1 MPAKAGI
8 QCGGR
13 EQRRK
18 TWIPACAGKTER
30 EVGFQP
36 TLLASVGFG
45 PRTLMSVDG
54 LVMNTKLLRWRAV
67 SILTVW
73 ALCIL
78 PTAAPAAQETNPDT
92 LPMFGQP
99 AITRPDDLKKADEV
113 FIKNAV
119 AKHGNRTAA
128 TFATLAQGWASLRS
142 GKSAMALR
150 HFNEGW
156 LLSPDNPG
164 VYWGFGAVLSE
175 RGKLLEAIEQ
185 LETARELMTND
196 AKQLV
201 QLLADIGAVR
211 SAYGARLPRER
222 ELERAQQF
230 SAANQR
236 FSESLELD
244 PDYAPSWR
252 EWAIS
257 LYDQERYSEASIKA
271 ARALE
276 LKAESFPADFLSKLK
291 RKVAEPN

>member
-1 MPAKAGI
+1 MFAHGQLMKTNSQGSGVVGI
-8 QCGGR
+8 
-13 EQRRK
+13 
-18 TWIPACAGKTER
+18 
-30 EVGFQP
+30 
-36 TLLASVGFG
+36 LA
-45 PRTLMSVDG
+45 L
-54 LVMNTKLLRWRAV
+54 
-67 SILTVW
+67 W

-78 PTAAPAAQETNPDT
+78 PVAAPAAQETNPDT

-128 TFATLAQGWASLRS
+128 TFAALAQGWASLRS

-185 LETARELMTND
+185 LETARELMIND

-211 SAYGARLPRER
+211 SAYGVRLPRER

-244 PDYAPSWR
+244 PEYAPSWR

-257 LYDQERYSEASIKA
+257 LYDQERYSEAWIKA
-271 ARALE
+271 SRARE
-276 LKAESFPADFLSKLK
+276 LKAEPFPADFLSKLK
-291 RKVAEPN
+291 TKTAEPK

>member
-1 MPAKAGI
+1 
-8 QCGGR
+8 
-13 EQRRK
+13 
-18 TWIPACAGKTER
+18 
-30 EVGFQP
+30 
-36 TLLASVGFG
+36 
-45 PRTLMSVDG
+45 MSVDG
-54 LVMNTKLLRWRAV
+54 LVMNAKLLRWRAV
-67 SILTVW
+67 SVLTVW
-73 ALCIL
+73 ALCVL
-78 PTAAPAAQETNPDT
+78 PGAAPGAQEINPDT

-128 TFATLAQGWASLRS
+128 SLAAVAQGWASLRS
-142 GKSAMALR
+142 GKSALALR

-164 VYWGFGAVLSE
+164 VFWGFGAVLSE

-185 LETARELMTND
+185 LETARELMIND

-211 SAYGARLPRER
+211 SAYAVGLPRER

-244 PDYAPSWR
+244 PEYAPSWR
-252 EWAIS
+252 AWAIS
-257 LYDQERYSEASIKA
+257 LYDQERYSEAWIKA
-271 ARALE
+271 SRARE
-276 LKAESFPADFLSKLK
+276 LKAESLPADLLSKLK
-291 RKVAEPN
+291 SKIAVPK

>member
-1 MPAKAGI
+1 MFAHG
-8 QCGGR
+8 QLM
-13 EQRRK
+13 K
-18 TWIPACAGKTER
+18 TKFLGSGAVR
-30 EVGFQP
+30 
-36 TLLASVGFG
+36 LLVF
-45 PRTLMSVDG
+45 
-54 LVMNTKLLRWRAV
+54 
-67 SILTVW
+67 W

-78 PTAAPAAQETNPDT
+78 PVAAPAAQETNPDT

-99 AITRPDDLKKADEV
+99 AITRPDDLKKTDEV

-119 AKHGNRTAA
+119 ARHGNRTAA
-128 TFATLAQGWASLRS
+128 SIAALAQGWASIRS
-142 GKSAMALR
+142 GKSATALR
-150 HFNEGW
+150 HFNESW

-164 VYWGFGAVLSE
+164 VFWGFGAVLSE

-185 LETARELMTND
+185 LETARELMFND

-211 SAYGARLPRER
+211 SAYAVGLPRER

-244 PDYAPSWR
+244 PEYAPSWR

-257 LYDQERYSEASIKA
+257 LYDQERYSEAWIKA
-271 ARALE
+271 SRARE
-276 LKAESFPADFLSKLK
+276 LKAESFPADLLSKLK
-291 RKVAEPN
+291 SKIAEPK

>member
-1 MPAKAGI
+1 
-8 QCGGR
+8 
-13 EQRRK
+13 
-18 TWIPACAGKTER
+18 
-30 EVGFQP
+30 
-36 TLLASVGFG
+36 
-45 PRTLMSVDG
+45 MSVDG
-54 LVMNTKLLRWRAV
+54 LVMKAKSLGSGAV
-67 SILTVW
+67 RFLAFW

-78 PTAAPAAQETNPDT
+78 PLAAPAAEETNPDT

-99 AITRPDDLKKADEV
+99 AITRADDLKKADEV

-128 TFATLAQGWASLRS
+128 SIAALAQGWASIRS

-164 VYWGFGAVLSE
+164 VFWGFGAVLSE

-185 LETARELMTND
+185 LETARELMINNP
-196 AKQLV
+196 KQLV

-211 SAYGARLPRER
+211 SAYAVGLPRER

-236 FSESLELD
+236 FSESLEID

-252 EWAIS
+252 AWAIS

-271 ARALE
+271 SRALE
-276 LKAESFPADFLSKLK
+276 LKAESFPADFLNKLK
-291 RKVAEPN
+291 NKRAEPK